1 MTTIRTHYLDASA
14 IVKLLVNEEGSE
26 RLHSYCEEHTNFR
39 TTALCVGE
47 AVGVLKVK
55 HFRRKEIDQGNYFA
69 ASEILAGWTTTLGG
83 LEIEEV
89 NISDRSVFYDVEELC
104 KKYSLD
110 LSDGLQIYTLKKG
123 FLSVLPGDSAP
134 ILITADDALA
144 DAVEREGGRVWHVL
158 RDLEPKARQ

>member
-1 MTTIRTHYLDASA
+1 MATIRTHYLDASA

-47 AVGVLKVK
+47 ALGVLKVK
-55 HFRRKEIDQGNYFA
+55 HFHRKEIDQDIYFA
-69 ASEILAGWTTTLGG
+69 ASELLADWTSTLGG
-83 LEIEEV
+83 LEIEEI
-89 NISDRSVFYDVEELC
+89 NIGNRSVFYEVEQLC

-110 LSDGLQIYTLKKG
+110 LSDGLQIYTLKRG

-134 ILITADDALA
+134 ILVTADDALA
-144 DAVEREGGRVWHVL
+144 AAVEREGGRVWHVL
-158 RDLEPKARQ
+158 REPEPKARQ